1 MKKWVQHV
9 GTGVYQKSN
18 VCDVSNKNYRIED
31 LLTNDSFIDY
41 ALSISE
47 SSISYWEE
55 QMKVDSKL
63 KIVAQKAKDVILFQ
77 NKDLSLLD
85 EIEMRKLKD
94 KVFLSI

>member
-1 MKKWVQHV
+1 M
-9 GTGVYQKSN
+9 
-18 VCDVSNKNYRIED
+18 CDVSNKNYRIED

-47 SSISYWEE
+47 SSISHWEE

-94 KVFLSI
+94 KIFLSI